1 MRSLA
6 TRCPASYPDASAT
19 AAARPHAHPRP
30 RPGRSATNG
39 RSRSNPEM
47 QAVVR
52 SPSRKA
58 CRCSGCRER
67 IFSAGEPCRSFL
79 GTHYPKEMDG
89 QRPNVWWVNQGTT
102 YGRARHLGVIWAP
115 LLNKAGR
122 TERHWE
128 TMDSV
133 RPGDMILHY
142 SQGSLRAVGRVLGR
156 AQAAKNPFGKDDW
169 NQDGRLVQVQYE
181 DLRDEVPLGLI
192 PATVRSTAGGPFT
205 SVGSVQQGYLYPV
218 DDAVLDVLVRDS
230 PEIRAALPWYVSTTP
245 VQTEPAVDLVAIHQQ
260 FADAVEKS
268 GLTFGSASTLVRAFL
283 SGVLAKPF
291 AILAGLSG
299 SGKTQL
305 AMRLGDWLGRDTKGR
320 SRYLVVPVRPD
331 WTGPEALLGYE
342 DALRSAEEKAPVWFV
357 PEALQL
363 ILRAINDPTVP
374 YLLILDEM
382 NLAHVE
388 RYFADFLSGTESRQS
403 ILPDLRRRDDDSA
416 WEVRSVPGER
426 VPLPRNLFVVG
437 TVNVDE
443 TTYMFSPKVLD
454 RAWTYE
460 FRVDADALDPD
471 RGRPSAA
478 TSAPD
483 AVVQQLCGLVEDDDW
498 HLQHPYARRDELVAE
513 LRDMHRKLAR
523 VGFEFGHRTMFESL
537 RFAAIYAAMGSKGDS
552 DSTLPSV
559 DEVFDLVLMQKIL
572 PRLHGSRRRLEP
584 LLVDIGNQARSGGNG
599 SVRWPLTHA
608 KVERMLETVRAN
620 QFVSFAE

>member
-1 MRSLA
+1 
-6 TRCPASYPDASAT
+6 
-19 AAARPHAHPRP
+19 
-30 RPGRSATNG
+30 
-39 RSRSNPEM
+39 
-47 QAVVR
+47 
-52 SPSRKA
+52 
-58 CRCSGCRER
+58 
-67 IFSAGEPCRSFL
+67 
-79 GTHYPKEMDG
+79 MDG
-89 QRPNVWWVNQGTT
+89 QRPTVWWVNQGTT
-102 YGRARHLGVIWAP
+102 YGKARRQGVIWAP

-128 TMDSV
+128 TMDAV
-133 RPGDMILHY
+133 RPGDIILHY
-142 SQGSLRAVGRVLGR
+142 SQGSLRAVGTALDS
-156 AQAAKNPFGKDDW
+156 ATAAKNPFGKDEW
-169 NQDGRLVQVQYE
+169 NQDGRLIHVRYE

-192 PATVRSTAGGPFT
+192 PATVRSSAGGPFT
-205 SVGSVQQGYLYPV
+205 SVGSVQQGYLYAV
-218 DDAVLDVLVRDS
+218 NDAILDALVRDS
-230 PEIRAALPWYVSTTP
+230 PEIRAALPWYEPSAQGPTESTINLAT
-245 VQTEPAVDLVAIHQQ
+245 VYRQ
-260 FADAVEKS
+260 FAHAVEES
-268 GLTFGSASTLVRAFL
+268 GLAFGPTSTLVRSFL
-283 SGVLAKPF
+283 SGILAKPF
-291 AILAGLSG
+291 VILTGLSG

-305 AMRLGDWLGRDTKGR
+305 AMRLGDWLGRDADGR
-320 SRYLVVPVRPD
+320 SRYLVLPVRPD

-342 DALRSAEEKAPVWFV
+342 DALRSAEEKTPVWFV

-363 ILRAINDPTVP
+363 ILRAIDDPTVP

-403 ILPDLRRRDDDSA
+403 ILPDLVRRDDDSA

-498 HLQHPYARRDELVAE
+498 HLRHPYARRDELVAE
-513 LRDMHRKLAR
+513 LRDMHRTLAR

-537 RFAAIYAAMGSKGDS
+537 RFAAIYAAMGSTDA
-552 DSTLPSV
+552 STSTSPSV
-559 DEVFDLVLMQKIL
+559 DEVLDLILMQKIL

-584 LLVDIGNQARSGGNG
+584 LLVDIDNQARGGSGG
-599 SVRWPLTHA
+599 SVRWPQTHA
-608 KVERMLETVRAN
+608 KAERLLETVRTN
-620 QFVSFAE
+620 QFASFAE